1 MTFLHCSINTCFCSM
16 GFYSNVFA
24 FYFFFVENEAATL
37 NGRFNLFF
45 FDLVVQINEYYVF
58 LLIINSILFF
68 IMIFIYVINIYK
80 IKSNCAKY
88 YNFFF
93 YILILNFF
101 FFCFSVFSQYF
112 YKLYYFFCITT
123 TYIQY
128 FF

>member
-1 MTFLHCSINTCFCSM
+1 MYLHFI
-16 GFYSNVFA
+16 
-24 FYFFFVENEAATL
+24 FFFVENEAATL

-101 FFCFSVFSQYF
+101 FFVLVYSHNIFINYII
-112 YKLYYFFCITT
+112 FFVLQRLTYNIFFKNCI
-123 TYIQY
+123 
-128 FF
+128 